1 MWIIHAVFW
10 PHDVTS
16 TPVRYHAWEKREA
29 NCGKFSFWY
38 RIVHTDKTKWR
49 IRATVIDDLDN
60 YRKILQK
67 AHPKAIWSQNL
78 ISIYFD
84 DAQRLFSWQMFIIS
98 RWNTSVSLTMLSLL
112 VLGSHHLTRQ
122 RHLNCFAVFLRRITK
137 TSLYRQMLCSS
148 VSPKLVIQYARNSL
162 CERRIPS
169 CLLWRRKTQGKFGM
183 ESAWIYTDRVQTS
196 CMEKAMEM
204 KWRKAVLAA
213 RKRRK
218 SGKHKREICMT
229 LTSLCIVSHHPFF
242 STFRECLFFLRKL
255 IDTRVGEEKF
265 DKNDN
270 FIPGLHSW
278 SVLTCSEDPKI
289 SPLAGDIEDVET
301 WVQRLLQAPSAIP
314 GRTRVEVELL
324 PPSSYPPLSFALP
337 ESYRFP
343 LIDFPVHIPFEL
355 LGVETCLKVLTC
367 ILLEHKVLM
376 FVYLFIW
383 WNRTFD
389 HSFCTV
395 VSRIVVLLFQ
405 VRVIC
410 RNGHKNLH
418 KRY

>member
-1 MWIIHAVFW
+1 MADVYNQSLKHKRLIDYVVVVGVRQPSLDKTETPELLRRFPQKDHEDFPLPADVVFFCQ
-10 PHDVTS
+10 PEACNTVCKKFS
-16 TPVRYHAWEKREA
+16 LREA
-29 NCGKFSFWY
+29 NSFVFTLTEKDTGKIRYGVCMNIY
-38 RIVHTDKTKWR
+38 RPC
-49 IRATVIDDLDN
+49 AN
-60 YRKILQK
+60 
-67 AHPKAIWSQNL
+67 
-78 ISIYFD
+78 
-84 DAQRLFSWQMFIIS
+84 
-98 RWNTSVSLTMLSLL
+98 
-112 VLGSHHLTRQ
+112 
-122 RHLNCFAVFLRRITK
+122 FLYGESNGNEVK
-137 TSLYRQMLCSS
+137 
-148 VSPKLVIQYARNSL
+148 
-162 CERRIPS
+162 ES
-169 CLLWRRKTQGKFGM
+169 CASGK
-183 ESAWIYTDRVQTS
+183 
-196 CMEKAMEM
+196 
-204 KWRKAVLAA
+204 
-213 RKRRK
+213 KRRK

-289 SPLAGDIEDVET
+289 SPLAADIEDVET

-383 WNRTFD
+383 
-389 HSFCTV
+389 
-395 VSRIVVLLFQ
+395 
-405 VRVIC
+405 
-410 RNGHKNLH
+410 
-418 KRY
+418 